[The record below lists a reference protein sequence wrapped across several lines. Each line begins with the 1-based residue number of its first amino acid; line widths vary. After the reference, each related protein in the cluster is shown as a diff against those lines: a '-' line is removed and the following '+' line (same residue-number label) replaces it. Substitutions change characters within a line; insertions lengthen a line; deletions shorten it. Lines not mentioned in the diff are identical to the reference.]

1 MEALNVSYRRIPV
14 LSIGKDIYCDTRL
27 ILKKLECQF
36 PTHPLGASDP
46 TQMAVER
53 LLRRWTTDAGI
64 FMRAAT
70 MIPSNSPMFQDP
82 KFVKDREDFI
92 GGVKGGWD
100 SKKMES
106 RRPEALVHL
115 RDAFELL
122 ETTLLADGREWVF
135 KTEKPSLGDIEGKFV
150 WLK

>member
-1 MEALNVSYRRIPV
+1 
-14 LSIGKDIYCDTRL
+14 
-27 ILKKLECQF
+27 
-36 PTHPLGASDP
+36 
-46 TQMAVER
+46 
-53 LLRRWTTDAGI
+53 
-64 FMRAAT
+64 